1 MRHHLHS
8 VTIALRASKIQST
21 VGVGNPADRT
31 FQIYQNPDT
40 CKSWRSRSLQSY
52 QNPGNFQR
60 WRSLFHHLR
69 IRHTLN
75 YIIHS
80 HVCVYQTVRNV
91 GPPHLRFSF
100 WWVSHLRSSV
110 LVAFRATKILITLWV
125 DVPVVIRPTKTL
137 EGTMLPVNYRSWQRS
152 FSELQKFCQQC
163 ELTFLSIGAFR
174 ATKVPTTLRADVS
187 VASRAT

>member
-1 MRHHLHS
+1 M
-8 VTIALRASKIQST
+8 
-21 VGVGNPADRT
+21 GVGNPADCT

-52 QNPGNFQR
+52 QNPDNFQR

-125 DVPVVIRPTKTL
+125 DVPVAIRPTKNL
-137 EGTMLPVNYRSWQRS
+137 EGTMLPVNYRSWQRR
-152 FSELQKFCQQC
+152 FSELPKTCQQW
-163 ELTFLSIGAFR
+163 ELTFLPTVAFWAAKISTTFRAEIPVAFR
-174 ATKVPTTLRADVS
+174 DTLSLEGTMLPVNCQRWQL
-187 VASRAT
+187 